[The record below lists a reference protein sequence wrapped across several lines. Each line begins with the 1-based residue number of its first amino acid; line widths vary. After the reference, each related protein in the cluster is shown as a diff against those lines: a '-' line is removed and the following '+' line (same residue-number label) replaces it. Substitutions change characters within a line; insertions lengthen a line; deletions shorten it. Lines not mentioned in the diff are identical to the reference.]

1 MLDGGLIVVNFS
13 DVSLTSDGAIWV
25 GDHLLDLVELELFF
39 NKLKAADNVIIK
51 QRTLEEFI
59 NFYPEAFDRK
69 NIIIDE

>member
-1 MLDGGLIVVNFS
+1 MLDGGPIVVDFS
-13 DVSLTSDGAIWV
+13 DVSIDSEGHIWV

>member
-1 MLDGGLIVVNFS
+1 MLDGGLIVANFS
-13 DVSLTSDGAIWV
+13 DVTLTSDGAIRV